1 VNNTIDDI
9 ASTWL
14 PTASEDDSD
23 QRFERDVLPLAGDLH
38 RRAWAY
44 TKNSADAEDLVQE
57 TLLKAYKAFGQL
69 RADTQ
74 LRAWLMCIMRN
85 TWISNFRAAQ
95 RRPDEVL
102 IGDVAD
108 GRLDSESSHGHAVS
122 AEYQAL
128 SHVLDP
134 ELVSALLALSED
146 VRETVYYVAIRGMG
160 CREAAEAMGV
170 PEGTVLSRM
179 HRTRIKL
186 RESVS
191 MESRGLA
198 A

>member
-1 VNNTIDDI
+1 MNNSIDTD
-9 ASTWL
+9 STWR
-14 PTASEDDSD
+14 PMTSEADTD

-38 RRAWAY
+38 RRACAY

-57 TLLKAYKAFGQL
+57 TLLKAYRAFG
-69 RADTQ
+69 RRREDTQ

-85 TWISNFRAAQ
+85 TWISNFRATQ
-95 RRPDEVL
+95 RRPSEVL
-102 IGDVAD
+102 VGDIAD
-108 GRLDSESSHGHAVS
+108 GTLDSESSHRHAVS

-134 ELVSALLALSED
+134 ELVTALRALSAD